1 MTAPHRLLDSVTK
14 GDTLILTVLQP
25 QIEGD
30 QVASALKAE
39 LLNLVETSGLKKV
52 ILDLKNT
59 RYVSSIA
66 FWPLLALRKQLSQ
79 ESGGRIII
87 CGLHGA
93 VEEVFRT
100 TRMVSS
106 SGATNA
112 AFEMASDAETA
123 LALMAQG

>member
-79 ESGGRIII
+79 ASGGRIII

-93 VEEVFRT
+93 VEE
-100 TRMVSS
+100 
-106 SGATNA
+106 
-112 AFEMASDAETA
+112 
-123 LALMAQG
+123 